1 MSKPYIH
8 AQSSAKKFGGVA
20 EDYLPIHQL
29 MDSSKEHIGDARHR
43 ALMHNTW
50 GCFMIERVFG
60 VVAKNSE
67 GNEYSPRDVAEM
79 HCIEDLGVIPT
90 VADWLSKMPIV
101 SDKELKEGSTSGS
114 ALKEYI
120 EKGHEAKRRELL
132 DLAKGLEAF
141 LIAEFEKLPADKV
154 NSIRW
159 TQYTPGFNDGDPC
172 EFSMGSTYASLDRD
186 HDWSDDCDG
195 GENGFELAISSSG
208 GWNKENPFVPHNI
221 PDDLYEIAFRD
232 GVEVIWRRGATQLEV
247 DSYDCGY

>member
-29 MDSSKEHIGDARHR
+29 MDSSKEHIGDNRHR

-67 GNEYSPRDVAEM
+67 GKECSPRDVAEM

-101 SDKELKEGSTSGS
+101 SDKELKEESTSGS
-114 ALKEYI
+114 AL
-120 EKGHEAKRRELL
+120 
-132 DLAKGLEAF
+132 EAF
-141 LIAEFEKLPADKV
+141 KKAQEVMNTHLLAASKEFGKFLISEFEKFPADKV
-154 NSIRW
+154 NRIEW
-159 TQYTPGFNDGDPC
+159 TQGTPGFNDGDPC
-172 EFSMGSTYASLDRD
+172 VFGVHDFNAYPHRNNEDYDDEFQIPRNAKPDLS
-186 HDWSDDCDG
+186 SDSWVMKYCNGLYFPHEIDDALFLKAFGDGKKIIWKRGNKTLKVEDYDCD
-195 GENGFELAISSSG
+195 
-208 GWNKENPFVPHNI
+208 
-221 PDDLYEIAFRD
+221 
-232 GVEVIWRRGATQLEV
+232 
-247 DSYDCGY
+247 